1 MEQLFVIK
9 YASRRINNNVV
20 EVSILSPQEDFKK
33 KDILDQIEILVQIEK
48 EVADYRK
55 QLLNDAWQNHHR
67 SL

>member
-9 YASRRINNNVV
+9 YASRRIKNNVV
-20 EVSILSPQEDFKK
+20 EGLIFSPQEDFKK
-33 KDILDQIEILVQIEK
+33 KDILDQIEMLVQIEK

-55 QLLNDAWQNHHR
+55 QLLNDAWQNQHR